1 MDHQHLTEES
11 EIITENV
18 NEAKISETP
27 ENNEVETSVHED
39 KRLWVKPVDKLF
51 IDKIK
56 EEVSDC
62 EYQTF
67 VDVKDE
73 IEEVEEKVEELPTKQ
88 IVKFELIS
96 KQGPPPLVDIRMP
109 KVVIPKVH
117 KTAPNKKVKLPKG
130 RKCRKPRAIL
140 PMTQPIASASTS
152 HLEQTPTS
160 HQIIMP
166 SSQMPGIAYQI
177 ILGDHNTNSNTPVQ
191 YTMLQHQPVF
201 LQQTPTSVSTP
212 SPVVIS
218 QPSMVINQSYQMSQT
233 QVQPSAKVSKI
244 TTRSRSSCL
253 FCYKLFNNV
262 NEHIKECWLNP
273 DSTRYKFRKIAP
285 STSL

>member
-1 MDHQHLTEES
+1 MDYQHATEET
-11 EIITENV
+11 EIITEKV
-18 NEAKISETP
+18 NEPRISETP
-27 ENNEVETSVHED
+27 ENNEVETSVHGD
-39 KRLWVKPVDKLF
+39 KRLWVKPVNKLF

-56 EEVSDC
+56 EEGSDC

-67 VDVKDE
+67 LDVKDE
-73 IEEVEEKVEELPTKQ
+73 IDEVEEKVEELQTKQ
-88 IVKFELIS
+88 IVKFEPIS
-96 KQGPPPLVDIRMP
+96 KQGPPPLVEIRMP
-109 KVVIPKVH
+109 KVAIPKIH
-117 KTAPNKKVKLPKG
+117 KTISNKKVKLPKG
-130 RKCRKPRAIL
+130 RRCRKPRAIL
-140 PMTQPIASASTS
+140 PMAQPIASASTS

-177 ILGDHNTNSNTPVQ
+177 ILGDHSKNSNTPVQ

-212 SPVVIS
+212 SSVVIS
-218 QPSMVINQSYQMSQT
+218 QPSMVINQSYQMTQT

-244 TTRSRSSCL
+244 ATRSRSSCL
-253 FCYKLFNNV
+253 FCYKLFSNL
-262 NEHIKECWLNP
+262 NEHLKECWLNP
-273 DSTRYKFRKIAP
+273 NSTRYKFRKIAP

>member
-1 MDHQHLTEES
+1 MTEETK
-11 EIITENV
+11 IITEKV
-18 NEAKISETP
+18 NEARISETP
-27 ENNEVETSVHED
+27 ENNEVETSVHGD

-73 IEEVEEKVEELPTKQ
+73 IEEVEEKVKVEELQTKR
-88 IVKFELIS
+88 IVKFEPIS
-96 KQGPPPLVDIRMP
+96 KHGPPPLVDIRMP
-109 KVVIPKVH
+109 KVAIPKIH
-117 KTAPNKKVKLPKG
+117 KIAPNKKVKLPKG
-130 RKCRKPRAIL
+130 RRCRKPRAIL

-177 ILGDHNTNSNTPVQ
+177 ILGDHSKNSNTPVQ

-212 SPVVIS
+212 SSVVIS
-218 QPSMVINQSYQMSQT
+218 QPSMVINQSYQMTQT

-244 TTRSRSSCL
+244 ATRSRSSCL
-253 FCYKLFNNV
+253 FCYKLFNNL
-262 NEHIKECWLNP
+262 NEHLKECWLNP